1 MTQGAEDDWHLV
13 IAERRL
19 AVLPE
24 GEVRIGIEAPVPA
37 PGGDWQC
44 RLRITGL
51 PVGEISQDAI
61 GVDGIQAIWAAMSMA
76 AAHVYTS
83 DLYRSGHLIFSR
95 DGQPVKGSL
104 FLPLQESLTDLV
116 PIEAFRRYA
125 Y

>member
-1 MTQGAEDDWHLV
+1 MTQGAKDDWHQV

-44 RLRITGL
+44 RLHITGL
-51 PVGEISQDAI
+51 SAEIIRDAV

-76 AAHVYTS
+76 ASYVYAS
-83 DLYRSGHLIFSR
+83 DLYRAGHLIFSR
-95 DGQPVKGSL
+95 DSEPVKGSL

-116 PIEAFRRYA
+116 PVEGFRRYA